1 MKMAPLKAKRMRNGV
16 GREWAA
22 MAEACRVPDD
32 DDDEGSSPSS
42 IWNDSSSSAP
52 DIILKRTVVCCH
64 LSAGAI
70 GWRPS
75 SCALALVI
83 YFELQSHVLRQFRVF
98 SISVRTYTYTI
109 QSVRRHR
116 RCRVAAAHSFV
127 RTSTSSRGTLSLAS
141 SRSPPWHADTVAALP
156 LGSSSR
162 WRSPCVFT
170 LITPR
175 RSLWVE
181 PILSIQHIRNSHRYT
196 VLSGS
201 SRPLRP
207 RPLTSALRGWPDLP
221 PSSSTS

>member
-1 MKMAPLKAKRMRNGV
+1 M
-16 GREWAA
+16 
-22 MAEACRVPDD
+22 
-32 DDDEGSSPSS
+32 
-42 IWNDSSSSAP
+42 
-52 DIILKRTVVCCH
+52 
-64 LSAGAI
+64 
-70 GWRPS
+70 
-75 SCALALVI
+75 SCARRRRRRRGIIAVVDLERFLFFGARHHSKTYRSMLSSLCWSNWLEALI
-83 YFELQSHVLRQFRVF
+83 LRSCACHFELQSHVLRQFRVF

-109 QSVRRHR
+109 QSVRRRR